1 MSDFEVGYKK
11 PPKNTQFKPGQ
22 SGNPRGRPK
31 DKNRSLPAL
40 HEERLKSIILEEAYR
55 PISVRDGDRTITIPV
70 IRAVVR
76 RLGLGAASGDQRKL
90 SQFTELLLLI
100 EGENKA
106 AYDEY
111 AKMLIDY
118 KIDWEDEL
126 ERRNR
131 LGIEATDPI
140 PHPDDIIINTKT
152 GVVKVIGPFTK
163 KEKVVWDRGREF
175 KRACDEEIA
184 CWTMELKKD
193 PDNKNIKKLIEHYR
207 NTRATLTKFIPD
219 RD

>member
-11 PPKNTQFKPGQ
+11 PPKDTQFKPGQ

-31 DKNRSLPAL
+31 DKNHTLPAL

-55 PISVRDGDRTITIPV
+55 TISVRDGDRAVTIPL

-76 RLGLGAASGDQRKL
+76 SLGLGAAKGQHRML
-90 SQFTELLLLI
+90 LLFTELLLLI

-106 AYDEY
+106 AHDEY
-111 AKMLIDY
+111 VKMAIDY
-118 KIDWEDEL
+118 KANWEDEL

-131 LGIEATDPI
+131 LGIKATDPI
-140 PHPDDIIINTKT
+140 PHPDDIIINSKT
-152 GVVKVIGPFTK
+152 GMVKVIGPFTK
-163 KEKVVWDRGREF
+163 EEKVVWDRGREF
-175 KRACDEEIA
+175 KMACDEEIA
-184 CWTMELKKD
+184 WMTKGLKKD
-193 PDNKNIKKLIEHYR
+193 PDNQRIKELIEQQR
-207 NTRATLTKFIPD
+207 RIRATLTKFIPD

>member
-22 SGNPRGRPK
+22 SGNPSGRPK
-31 DKNRSLPAL
+31 KKNRTLPGL
-40 HEERLKSIILEEAYR
+40 HEERLKSIILQEAYR
-55 PISVRDGDRTITIPV
+55 LISVRDGDRTVTIPV
-70 IRAVVR
+70 IQAVVR
-76 RLGLGAASGDQRKL
+76 SLGLGAARGEQRKL
-90 SQFTELLLLI
+90 RLFTELLLSI

-118 KIDWEDEL
+118 KVDRKDEL
-126 ERRNR
+126 ERRNQ
-131 LGIEATDPI
+131 LGIKGADPV
-140 PHPDDIIINTKT
+140 PHPDDIIIDTKS
-152 GVVKVIGPFTK
+152 GMVKVIGPFTK
-163 KEKVVWDRGREF
+163 EEKVDWDRGRELI
-175 KRACDEEIA
+175 RACDEEIA
-184 CWTMELKKD
+184 WLTMEEKKN
-193 PDNKNIKKLIEHYR
+193 PDNQNIKKLMEQYR